1 LLEQASRLVSKG
13 LAQVEAQLQQVAD
26 QAPSPLSELVRG
38 SLFPPGK
45 RVRPVLVLLSAKA
58 TGELDERA
66 VRVAAAVELVHTAS
80 LIHDDI
86 VDASPLRRGRPTA
99 HKQHGAK
106 VAVLGG
112 DYLIA
117 QALMIAGSLRDLA
130 MIDQVSEL
138 MVQMTEAEVAQFAE
152 HHQVDVAE
160 QDYLDVIRGK
170 TAALL
175 SASCALGALA
185 GQASVEQVNALKDY
199 GYHVGM
205 AFQITDDTL
214 DFTSDPTRLG
224 KPVGEDISE
233 GKLTLPVLLALRNRD
248 KTKTRQLKALLASQV
263 ADTLTLERILALVK
277 ELGGAEAARQVASE
291 HCARAQE
298 AISALPRTKARAAL
312 FEVAGWVVER
322 DH

>member
-1 LLEQASRLVSKG
+1 MLEQASRLVSKG
-13 LAQVEAQLQQVAD
+13 LAQVEAQLEKVAD
-26 QAPSPLSELVRG
+26 QAPPPLTELVRG

-45 RVRPVLVLLSAKA
+45 RVRPLLALLSAKA
-58 TGELDERA
+58 TGKLDDRA
-66 VRVAAAVELVHTAS
+66 FRVAAAVELVHTAS

-99 HKQHGAK
+99 HKQHGAR

-112 DYLIA
+112 DYLIG
-117 QALMIAGSLRDLA
+117 QALLIAGSLRDLA

-138 MVQMTEAEVAQFAE
+138 MAQMTEAEVAQFAD

-185 GQASVEQVNALKDY
+185 AQASVEEVNALKAY
-199 GYHVGM
+199 GYHLGM

-214 DFTSDPTRLG
+214 DFTSNPTRLG

-233 GKLTLPVLLALRNRD
+233 GKLTLPVLLALRA
-248 KTKTRQLKALLASQV
+248 TSKTRTKQLKALLASQK
-263 ADTLTLERILALVK
+263 ADTETLERIVALVN
-277 ELGGAEAARQVASE
+277 ELGGAVAARQVAIE
-291 HCARAQE
+291 HCVRAQE
-298 AISALPRTKARAAL
+298 ALVDLADNKARAAL
-312 FEVAGWVVER
+312 LDIADWVGQR
-322 DH
+322 DY